1 MTFESGPEAILLLVG
16 RICYGGFLIF
26 AGILQLQF
34 RELMAETAKAKR
46 VPLPEIGVIAT
57 GLFLIGGGAG
67 IVIGIYPGI
76 AAGMLIAFFVI
87 VTPLMHNFW
96 AVPEWQAQE
105 ELTNF
110 HKNIELLGAALVFLA
125 LSTQRWGYAVNI
137 GIWV

>member
-1 MTFESGPEAILLLVG
+1 MLFESSPEAILLLAG
-16 RICYGGFLIF
+16 RICYGSFLIL

-46 VPLPEIGVIAT
+46 VPVPRVGVIAT
-57 GLFLIGGGAG
+57 GLFLVFGGAG
-67 IVIGIYPGI
+67 IVTGIFSGI
-76 AAGMLIAFFVI
+76 AAGLLITFFVV
-87 VTPLMHNFW
+87 VTPLMHSFW

-110 HKNIELLGAALVFLA
+110 HKNVELLGAAFVFLA
-125 LSTQRWGYAVNI
+125 LSTQPWAYAVNI